1 MYPLPKL
8 YLLYQKRELIEAYFF
23 WMYSVIIINYEGT
36 NIMTLK
42 IADKTFN
49 SRLMVGTGKFTDFVT
64 MKKSHE
70 ASGAEVV
77 TVAIRRVDLNAPG
90 HGGLM
95 DYIDTNK
102 YWILPNTAGCA
113 TVDEAVRVARLSRAM
128 GINNWIKL
136 EVIPDSK
143 YLLPDPIATLEAA
156 KILVSE
162 GFVVL
167 PYINADPIL
176 AKRLEEVGCAT
187 VMPLASPIGTG
198 QGVKT
203 LENIKIIIEQANVPV
218 VVDAGLGV
226 PSEAAQVMELGA
238 DCCLLNTAI
247 ALANDP
253 VKMAEAFKL
262 GVQAGRT
269 AFEAGRIPIKPYAS
283 ASSPLAG
290 IVGKN

>member
-1 MYPLPKL
+1 
-8 YLLYQKRELIEAYFF
+8 
-23 WMYSVIIINYEGT
+23 
-36 NIMTLK
+36 MTFK
-42 IADKTFN
+42 IANKTFS
-49 SRLMVGTGKFTDFVT
+49 SRLMLGTGKFSDYET
-64 MKKSHE
+64 MQKAHAAAE
-70 ASGAEVV
+70 AEII
-77 TVAIRRVDLNAPG
+77 TVAIRRVDTNAQG
-90 HGGLM
+90 HAGLM

-113 TVDEAVRVARLSRAM
+113 TPEEALRIARLSRAM

-156 KILVSE
+156 KVLIEE

-176 AKRLEEVGCAT
+176 AKRLEEIGCAT

-203 LENIKIIIEQANVPV
+203 LENIKIIIEQSNIPV

-226 PSEAAQVMELGA
+226 PSEAAGVMEIGA
-238 DCCLLNTAI
+238 DCCLINTAV
-247 ALANDP
+247 ALAKDP
-253 VKMAEAFKL
+253 VIMAEAFKL
-262 GVQAGRT
+262 GVKAGRT
-269 AFEAGRIPIKPYAS
+269 AYEAGRIPIKAYAS
-283 ASSPLAG
+283 ASSPLVG
-290 IVGKN
+290 VVGKN

>member
-1 MYPLPKL
+1 
-8 YLLYQKRELIEAYFF
+8 
-23 WMYSVIIINYEGT
+23 
-36 NIMTLK
+36 MTLT
-42 IADKTFN
+42 IGGKTFT
-49 SRLMVGTGKFTDFVT
+49 SRLMVGTGKFDDFEV
-64 MKKSHE
+64 MKQSHA
-70 ASGAEVV
+70 ASGAEIV
-77 TVAIRRVDLNAPG
+77 TVAIRRVDMNAPG
-90 HGGLM
+90 HVGLM

-113 TVDEAVRVARLSRAM
+113 TPEEALRVARLSRGM

-136 EVIPDSK
+136 EVIPDAK

-156 KILVSE
+156 KILVEE

-203 LENIKIIIEQANVPV
+203 LENIKIIIEQAQVPV
-218 VVDAGLGV
+218 VVDAGIGV
-226 PSEAAQVMELGA
+226 PSDASLVMEAGA
-238 DCCLLNTAI
+238 DFCLINTAI
-247 ALANDP
+247 AQASDP

-269 AFEAGRIPIKPYAS
+269 AFEAGRIPMKAYAS
-283 ASSPLAG
+283 ASSPLVG
-290 IVGKN
+290 VVGKN